1 VQQDWIDLLRKEVG
15 EFAVRDLHRML
26 DGFAPLPRTNAFG
39 PCFERTSKPMRRY
52 ELGFDPA
59 VLTKSPRI
67 VRGLVPGSAA
77 DAAGLRNGDEIVK
90 PVPQDRIQGMQNE
103 SIHLAVRR
111 GDATMDVSYLPRGE
125 TVPTWQWVH
134 VAGNEAAGK
143 CMQ

>member
-59 VLTKSPRI
+59 VLTESPRI
-67 VRGLVPGSAA
+67 VHGLVRGSAA
-77 DAAGLRNGDEIVK
+77 EGAGLRNGDEIVK
-90 PVPQDRIQGMQNE
+90 PVPQDRIQGMQDEN
-103 SIHLAVRR
+103 IHLAVRR
-111 GDATMDVSYLPRGE
+111 SDAMMDISYLPRGE
-125 TVPTWQWVH
+125 TVPAWQWER
-134 VAGNEAAGK
+134 VAGSEAPAE
-143 CMQ
+143 CMR